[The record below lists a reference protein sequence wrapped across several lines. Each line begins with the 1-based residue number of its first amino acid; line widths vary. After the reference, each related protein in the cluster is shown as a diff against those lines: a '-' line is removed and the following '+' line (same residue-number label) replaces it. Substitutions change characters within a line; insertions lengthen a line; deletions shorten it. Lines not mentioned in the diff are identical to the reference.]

1 MDKVVLK
8 LLAEMFQNFGTFEL
22 SPSLDL
28 YGTGLERGYC
38 LNWWYKEEE
47 KKIEITLF
55 TPLPDCG
62 LDYNRM
68 QELLA
73 KRFSKS
79 DKVSKVMRV
88 GARRIDVYLK

>member
-1 MDKVVLK
+1 MEAIK
-8 LLAEMFQNFGTFEL
+8 LLSKNIQNIGTFAL
-22 SPSLDL
+22 SNSLDW

-55 TPLPDCG
+55 TPLPNVE
-62 LDYNRM
+62 LDYNQM
-68 QELLA
+68 QEKLA

>member
-1 MDKVVLK
+1 MKAIKFIRD
-8 LLAEMFQNFGTFEL
+8 NFENIGTFNL
-22 SPSLDL
+22 SSKCDW
-28 YGTGLERGYC
+28 YGSTIERDYC

-55 TPLPDCG
+55 TPLPDVD
-62 LDYNRM
+62 LDYNQM
-68 QELLA
+68 QEKLA

-88 GARRIDVYLK
+88 GANRIDVYLK